1 MTRTNYNYDF
11 EGVMTPESAEE
22 YFSNEVLE
30 TLGITTSKM
39 TDIEII
45 EYMSN
50 LFSKLL
56 ERIEG

>member
-1 MTRTNYNYDF
+1 MTRTNYIYDF

-39 TDIEII
+39 TEIEII

-50 LFSKLL
+50 LFYKLL